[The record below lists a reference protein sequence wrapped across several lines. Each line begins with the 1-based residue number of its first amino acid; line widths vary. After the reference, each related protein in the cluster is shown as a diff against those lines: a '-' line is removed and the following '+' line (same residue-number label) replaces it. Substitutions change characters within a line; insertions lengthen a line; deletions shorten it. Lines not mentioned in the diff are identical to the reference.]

1 MARSD
6 AVWGID
12 IGQCALKALRCRP
25 GGEPSQVL
33 ADAFDYVEYPKIL
46 SQPEADPAALVQE
59 AITQFL
65 SRNSVRGD
73 RVAVSVPG
81 QSGLARFIKLPPVEA
96 KKIPDI
102 VKYEARQQIPFSLE
116 DVVWDYQ
123 KMVGGSEE
131 EGFALETEV
140 GLFAMKRDQVYRAL
154 KPFID
159 SGIEVDV
166 VQLTPLALYNFVV
179 FDQMQDLPPPADY
192 DPDNPPPSTVLLS
205 LGTDSTDLVVTNGF
219 RVWQRSVP
227 IGGNHFTK
235 ALTKELKLTFA
246 TAEHLKRNAA
256 KADDPKALFQAMRP
270 VFNDLLTEVQRS
282 IGYFSNIDR
291 RAKIGRVLGLG
302 NAMKLP
308 GLQRYLAQNLG
319 NEFNRLET
327 FRGLTGPSVVDAPAF
342 KENVASFGVCYGL
355 ALQGLKESA
364 IRTNLLPREIMKDR
378 MIRAKKPWAVGAA
391 AALLL
396 GCTISYFGYWRAW
409 NAVLQDN
416 YFAPA
421 VARANDVVSRARGY
435 ESSYTK
441 AKDDYKKMGDVGQ
454 SLVPSAERRERWL
467 EVWKALNLALP
478 KDEGDLP
485 ADVTK
490 RKSLNI
496 LSVQAQHLDDVTS
509 WYTSIKEFDKAE
521 PKAPPPPPPPPAD
534 GAEATPPP
542 PEPTPE
548 PEVTGPSG
556 PGWIISLRGYHFH
569 NDRVHLETSK
579 EHYVRQTIIRNLKSG
594 KLTIPEEDRVP
605 DGPSEID
612 LKKIGLLFPVVVPA
626 SGARTYE
633 VFWENKIEGADDG
646 PNVEGAAGQA
656 KQIPAPRFDFF
667 VELCWLDEPPQEEP
681 PPPAEEG
688 AAPVEPA
695 DAAPPPAVA
704 TPAPTPEESPPAEG
718 APAAASPMPAGG
730 EPAPAAPPGEAPT
743 EPPAA
748 PAGEAPPAAGEA
760 PAGESPAPP
769 ASPPAGAP
777 PAAAPNP

>member
-25 GGEPSQVL
+25 GSDASQVV
-33 ADAFDYVEYPKIL
+33 AEAFDYIEYPKIL
-46 SQPEADPAALVQE
+46 SQPESDPVALVQE
-59 AITQFL
+59 AIAQFL

-81 QSGLARFIKLPPVEA
+81 QSGLARFIKLPPVES

-102 VKYEARQQIPFSLE
+102 VKYEARQQIPFALE

-159 SGIEVDV
+159 AGIEVDF
-166 VQLTPLALYNFVV
+166 VQLTPLALYNFIV
-179 FDQMQDLPPPADY
+179 FDQMQDLPAPSEY
-192 DPDNPPPSTVLLS
+192 DPDAPPPSTVLLS

-256 KADDPKALFQAMRP
+256 KAEDPKALFQAMRP

-282 IGYFSNIDR
+282 INFFSTLDR
-291 RAKIGRVLGLG
+291 RAKIGRVVGLG

-319 NEFNRLET
+319 NDFSRLES
-327 FRGLTGPSVVDAPAF
+327 FRGLTGPAVVDAPAF

-355 ALQGLKESA
+355 VLQGLKESA

-396 GCTISYFGYWRAW
+396 GCTVSYFGYWRAW
-409 NAVLQDN
+409 NAVLQPN

-421 VARANDVVSRARGY
+421 VARAGEVVTRARGF

-441 AKDDYKKMGDVGQ
+441 SKEDYKKTSDVGQ

-478 KDEGDLP
+478 VDEGELP

-496 LSVQAQHLDDVTS
+496 LSIQAQHLDDVAP
-509 WYTSIKEFDKAE
+509 WYTAIQEFDKPE
-521 PKAPPPPPPPPAD
+521 LTTPPPAPPAAPA
-534 GAEATPPP
+534 AEAAPAGEGGEPAPPAAEPPP
-542 PEPTPE
+542 AEAAAPDPG
-548 PEVTGPSG
+548 TGPTGSG
-556 PGWIISLRGYHFH
+556 WVISLRGYHYH
-569 NDRVHLETSK
+569 NDKVHLETSK
-579 EHYVRQTIIRNLKSG
+579 ESYVRQTLIKNLKAAKIS
-594 KLTIPEEDRVP
+594 IPEQDRKEG
-605 DGPSEID
+605 GPIEID
-612 LKKIGLLFPVVVPA
+612 LKELGLAFPVVVPA
-626 SGARTYE
+626 NGARTYE
-633 VFWENKIEGADDG
+633 CSWENKLEAGDAGGDADG
-646 PNVEGAAGQA
+646 VPGQP
-656 KQIPAPRFDFF
+656 KLIPAPRFDFV
-667 VELCWLDEPPQEEP
+667 VELCWLDEPPKEEP
-681 PPPAEEG
+681 PPGAEGAPAEGTEE
-688 AAPVEPA
+688 AAPA
-695 DAAPPPAVA
+695 AAAPPAAVAPA
-704 TPAPTPEESPPAEG
+704 TPAAPAEG
-718 APAAASPMPAGG
+718 APAEAAPGGEQPMP
-730 EPAPAAPPGEAPT
+730 PAGEA
-743 EPPAA
+743 PAA
-748 PAGEAPPAAGEA
+748 PAGD
-760 PAGESPAPP
+760 SP
-769 ASPPAGAP
+769 PPAGAAP
-777 PAAAPNP
+777 AEDNPAAPAAAAPNP